1 METSGIQD
9 PGPYLL
15 PFSVFHQSRKPASF
29 GGLGWAGD
37 AGDVGDAGDAGSWV
51 GDRRGSF
58 WAVLRA
64 YEGGFPASNFSTFR
78 GGDVKN
84 AGR

>member
-1 METSGIQD
+1 ME
-9 PGPYLL
+9 
-15 PFSVFHQSRKPASF
+15 
-29 GGLGWAGD
+29 WAGD

-51 GDRRGSF
+51 GDQRERGSF

-64 YEGGFPASNFSTFR
+64 CEGGFPASNFSTFW